1 MVEDTYTR
9 RGCVVI
15 LMYGG
20 VMQWSKIA
28 IVQEKDGALEHYRKL
43 GQTYTRSVCVCVC
56 CDS

>member
-43 GQTYTRSVCVCVC
+43 G
-56 CDS
+56 